1 MAEPSVPVQGRVVQH
16 IPVAGPSAPIAGP
29 SRSIQGRVGLNSG
42 FQQEFQA
49 GHNNQGQDNSLVGNQ
64 IHSEIGS
71 SQHIIGWQEGYADEE
86 YQYAS
91 HLAELQRQQNDQRQV
106 EMEQNQAH
114 FAELWR
120 QQDDQRHLEAEQ
132 HHAHIAEEQKA
143 VVPMK
148 ILHLDIHWV
157 L

>member
-1 MAEPSVPVQGRVVQH
+1 MAGPSVPVQDRVVQH

-71 SQHIIGWQEGYADEE
+71 SQHIIGWQEGYADGAPSVQI
-86 YQYAS
+86 YLSCVDYIVTLYRLRRPS
-91 HLAELQRQQNDQRQV
+91 GRPPDYTTYT
-106 EMEQNQAH
+106 
-114 FAELWR
+114 
-120 QQDDQRHLEAEQ
+120 RHKGRRTN
-132 HHAHIAEEQKA
+132 I
-143 VVPMK
+143 
-148 ILHLDIHWV
+148 
-157 L
+157 